1 MSKFVLALAAAHV
14 LSAPSCGDT
23 TDVGTLS
30 SPIST
35 FAVPSGDDS
44 NASSAAKEASGADC
58 PTPDPGQNA
67 PELWSA
73 PFENDPSTNASSVA
87 VDASNDAYMTTLAGG
102 TRKVGADGAVV
113 WTKPWGTLVATD
125 ADGDVIVS
133 GAFTGS
139 ITLDATALVSSGNSD
154 VFVARLDTDG
164 NVVRAVALGGEGDDT
179 LQSIAVDQAG
189 RVVVS
194 GPGLGTVALDA
205 DDTPAW
211 HVDFYG
217 YVATDADNDVL
228 VTGAL
233 TGSTDFGGGTLTSAG
248 GKDVFVVK
256 LDESG
261 AHVFS
266 HRYGDAGSAQEGQA
280 ISADADG
287 NIVVAGVFDQSID
300 FGTGTLAP
308 AKCPSEAWCAQ
319 SGFVAKLDASGNTL
333 FSVTRGAM
341 RALTGIANTAAGG
354 FVVSGA
360 GPADASPPFRMPV
373 LSAFD
378 GNGSTLWS
386 KSEWPETGLGSGR
399 GVAVDGCGSVLW
411 SVSAKPSFDTNE
423 RAYLVKLSP

>member
-1 MSKFVLALAAAHV
+1 
-14 LSAPSCGDT
+14 
-23 TDVGTLS
+23 
-30 SPIST
+30 
-35 FAVPSGDDS
+35 
-44 NASSAAKEASGADC
+44 
-58 PTPDPGQNA
+58 
-67 PELWSA
+67 
-73 PFENDPSTNASSVA
+73 
-87 VDASNDAYMTTLAGG
+87 MTTLAGG

-125 ADGDVIVS
+125 EDGDVVVS
-133 GAFTGS
+133 GAFTDA
-139 ITLDATALVSSGNSD
+139 ITLDGTTLASAGNRD

-164 NVVRAVALGGEGDDT
+164 NVVHAVALGGAGDDSV
-179 LQSIAVDQAG
+179 QSIALDHAG

-217 YVATDADNDVL
+217 YVASDAANDVL

-233 TGSTDFGGGTLTSAG
+233 TGSMDFGGGTLTSAG

-256 LDESG
+256 LDEAG

-266 HRYGDAGSAQEGQA
+266 HRYGDSGTGQEGQA

-300 FGTGTLAP
+300 FGTGALGP
-308 AKCPSEAWCAQ
+308 AKCPSEAWCTQ

-333 FSVTRGAM
+333 FSITRGAM
-341 RALTGIANTAAGG
+341 RALTGIANTQAGG
-354 FVVSGA
+354 VIVSGA

-373 LSAFD
+373 LFALD
-378 GNGSTLWS
+378 GSGSTLWS

-399 GVAVDGCGSVLW
+399 GVAVDACGSVLW
-411 SVSAKPSFDTNE
+411 SVSAKPSYDTSE